1 MCAVRTSLLRT
12 QLTFA
17 TESFGKVNAFSFI
30 LAVALSTVVSL
41 LIIGLML
48 GVMYYRWRTRELM
61 GGIKDF
67 IERNWKLEKE
77 INQLLKNNQLNK

>member
-1 MCAVRTSLLRT
+1 
-12 QLTFA
+12 
-17 TESFGKVNAFSFI
+17 
-30 LAVALSTVVSL
+30 
-41 LIIGLML
+41 ML

-77 INQLLKNNQLNK
+77 INQLLKNNQPNK

>member
-1 MCAVRTSLLRT
+1 MQQKVS
-12 QLTFA
+12 
-17 TESFGKVNAFSFI
+17 EKVNAFSFI

-41 LIIGLML
+41 IIIGLML